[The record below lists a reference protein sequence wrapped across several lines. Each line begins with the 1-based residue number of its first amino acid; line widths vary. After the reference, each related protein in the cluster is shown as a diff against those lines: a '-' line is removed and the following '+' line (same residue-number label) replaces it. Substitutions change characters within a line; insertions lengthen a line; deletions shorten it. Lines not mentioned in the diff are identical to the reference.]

1 MTSYQ
6 IEVREC
12 PNCGCEFWALAV
24 GSCNTFG
31 AKWYTD
37 GFVHG
42 PMYEEGN
49 AVLVCPKCNTY
60 LWRED
65 VPTRE
70 SMRDSEYFQN
80 SERRSLSEAKQV
92 CSRDYE
98 DLLRQ
103 KQWNNQT
110 QEKYIRIR
118 ACWAFNAVYR
128 FQPEEEF
135 NMLAEQE
142 ENLRRL
148 LQLLDTNK
156 QDSLVMKAEILRELG
171 QFDECLEA
179 ADQVCDGRYS
189 EVVDTIRNL
198 AKSGTRQVRRVA

>member
-42 PMYEEGN
+42 PMYDEGS
-49 AVLVCPKCNTY
+49 AVLACPKCNAY

-70 SMRDSEYFQN
+70 SMRDSEYFQDP
-80 SERRSLSEAKQV
+80 ERRSLPEATQV
-92 CSRDYE
+92 YSCDHE
-98 DLLRQ
+98 NLLRQ
-103 KQWNNQT
+103 KSWNNPT

-118 ACWAFNAVYR
+118 VWWSFNAVYR
-128 FQPEEEF
+128 HGHGEDFDMP
-135 NMLAEQE
+135 AEQE

-148 LQLLDTNK
+148 LQLMDTNK
-156 QDSLVMKAEILRELG
+156 EDSFVMQAEILRELG

-179 ADQVCDGRYS
+179 ADQVSGKRYS
-189 EVVDTIRNL
+189 EAVDTIRKL
-198 AKSGTRQVRRVA
+198 AKAGKRKVRIVE